1 MQIISVHEVQR
12 GQIYPPKIL
21 QNVRGATQTQART
34 NLIWIERT
42 NLIWI
47 ELALFG
53 LIGFYKKIK
62 EKSILKKN

>member
-34 NLIWIERT
+34 NLIWIE
-42 NLIWI
+42 
-47 ELALFG
+47 LALFG

-62 EKSILKKN
+62 EKCIFKKN

>member
-1 MQIISVHEVQR
+1 MHEVQR

-34 NLIWIERT
+34 NLIWIE
-42 NLIWI
+42 
-47 ELALFG
+47 LALFG

>member
-34 NLIWIERT
+34 NLIWIE
-42 NLIWI
+42 
-47 ELALFG
+47 LALFG